1 MADKLKNLLLAVLLL
16 IMAGL
21 LALTFFVSIQG
32 SQGGNRLLQSREE
45 SESLVIPVS
54 SSPAAQP
61 EELALLGAQGLFLA
75 RDGETYDQLYRQV
88 KPLWQEALGS
98 ATALEPLA
106 TDAYLA
112 LLQAPG
118 VLLQYHTAQP
128 MYLLRAWSGSE
139 HTAEE
144 LEVTGLAL
152 VGTQNEVLLLVTDRQ
167 GGRWQAQTAASY
179 NELDSLC
186 AAVDVSNGQLAG
198 EHAFVP
204 ADQVLTWQAHSCA
217 AVQASAA
224 EMTQRGE
231 LSQTLLSLFGMN
243 AYLTKVYPTAD
254 DSLVYVEGHST
265 VSLTP
270 QGDLTYSGEGMD
282 LELTAAA
289 GTARQAEICGKVYDR
304 MSLLWEQAGAG
315 GTLSLETMQFEG
327 ERGVLRFGLHLEGTY
342 LERSEGHW
350 ATVTVENGRI
360 TGINAALRQ
369 LDTGDSLRLL
379 PTRQAAAT
387 LKAGRGV
394 VRVRLLEQEAGLFV
408 PQVCFVTEE

>member
-75 RDGETYDQLYRQV
+75 RDGETYDQLYRQME
-88 KPLWQEALGS
+88 PLWQEALGS
-98 ATALEPLA
+98 ATALEPVE
-106 TDAYLA
+106 TDAYPA

-118 VLLQYHTAQP
+118 VLLQYHAAQP

-139 HTAEE
+139 HAAEE

-152 VGTQNEVLLLVTDRQ
+152 VGTQNQVLLLVTDRQ

-186 AAVDVSNGQLAG
+186 AAVDVSNAQLAG
-198 EHAFVP
+198 EHAVVP
-204 ADQVLTWQAHSCA
+204 ADQVLTWQANSYVT
-217 AVQASAA
+217 VQTAAA

-289 GTARQAEICGKVYDR
+289 GTARQAEICSKVYDR

-327 ERGVLRFGLHLEGTY
+327 DRGVLRFGLHLDGTY

-387 LKAGRGV
+387 LKEGRGV

>member
-88 KPLWQEALGS
+88 EPLWQEALGS

-198 EHAFVP
+198 EHACVP

-217 AVQASAA
+217 AVQTSAA

-327 ERGVLRFGLHLEGTY
+327 DRGVLRFGLHLEGTY
-342 LERSEGHW
+342 LERGEGHW

-369 LDTGDSLRLL
+369 LETGDSLRLL
-379 PTRQAAAT
+379 PTRHAAAT
-387 LKAGRGV
+387 LKEGRGV

>member
-88 KPLWQEALGS
+88 EPLWQEALGS
-98 ATALEPLA
+98 ATALEPPA

-204 ADQVLTWQAHSCA
+204 ADQVLTWQTHSCA
-217 AVQASAA
+217 AVQTSAA

-327 ERGVLRFGLHLEGTY
+327 DRGVLRFGLHLEGTY
-342 LERSEGHW
+342 LERGEGHW
-350 ATVTVENGRI
+350 ATVTVESGRI

-369 LDTGDSLRLL
+369 LETGDSLRLL

-387 LKAGRGV
+387 LKEGRGV

>member
-88 KPLWQEALGS
+88 EPLWQEALGS

-106 TDAYLA
+106 TDAYLT

-198 EHAFVP
+198 EHACVP

-217 AVQASAA
+217 AVQTSAA

-327 ERGVLRFGLHLEGTY
+327 DRGVLRFGLHLEGTY
-342 LERSEGHW
+342 LERDEGHW

-369 LDTGDSLRLL
+369 LETGDSLRLL
-379 PTRQAAAT
+379 PTRHAAAT
-387 LKAGRGV
+387 LKEGRGV

>member
-88 KPLWQEALGS
+88 EPLWQEALGS

-217 AVQASAA
+217 AVQTSAA

-243 AYLTKVYPTAD
+243 AYLTKVYPTVD

-327 ERGVLRFGLHLEGTY
+327 DRGVLRFGLHLEGTY
-342 LERSEGHW
+342 LERDEGHW

-369 LDTGDSLRLL
+369 LETGDSLRLL

-387 LKAGRGV
+387 LKEGRGV